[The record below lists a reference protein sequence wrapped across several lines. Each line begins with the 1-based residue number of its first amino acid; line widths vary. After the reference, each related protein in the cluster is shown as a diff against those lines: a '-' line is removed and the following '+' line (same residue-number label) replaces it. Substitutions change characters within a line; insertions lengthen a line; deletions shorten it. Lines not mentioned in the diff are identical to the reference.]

1 MAIRR
6 LRPKYSDEQL
16 KQVYDQQYD
25 HSKWYDHEKRIDETV
40 KFALRTF
47 GSFDIKVDSIADLSC
62 GDGAIVDLL
71 LFELPNFQNKVVLG
85 DFTPGYPYEGKLE
98 HTLDQFIEDHRE
110 GVDLYVLSETLE
122 HLDEPGYIL
131 NKITQCAKYIL
142 LTTPCNETLEN
153 PEHYWSWGSEDIHNT
168 LIETGWE
175 PLAFELL
182 EFEKLDVRYQF
193 WIARR
198 KED

>member
-16 KQVYDQQYD
+16 KEVYSHQYD
-25 HSKWYDHEKRIDETV
+25 HSKWHDHERRVDETV
-40 KFALRTF
+40 KFAMKFF
-47 GSFDIKVDSIADLSC
+47 GKNDIEVNSIADLSC

-71 LFELPNFQNKVVLG
+71 LFEFPNLVSKVVLG

-98 HTLDQFIEDHRE
+98 YTLDQFIEDHRE

-153 PEHYWSWGSEDIHNT
+153 PEHYWAWGSEDIHNT

-198 KED
+198 KEN